1 MFVLSTG
8 HADVVKLLVSRSA
21 DKSCKDK
28 QGYTPLHAAAASGHI
43 EIVKYL
49 LRMGAEVGARLAR
62 RDATRGRC
70 SVGVLTFGSPSF
82 CPQIDEPNGFGN
94 TPLHVAC
101 YMGQEAVATELVNHG
116 ANVNQPN
123 KCGYTPLHLAAVS
136 TNGALCL
143 ELLVNNGAD
152 VNQQVGKYTAAK
164 PTRYPWSPGGTSLF
178 YKELS

>member
-1 MFVLSTG
+1 M
-8 HADVVKLLVSRSA
+8 VKP
-21 DKSCKDK
+21 
-28 QGYTPLHAAAASGHI
+28 QPEAASDHYI
-43 EIVKYL
+43 CTSSCVTSRPL
-49 LRMGAEVGARLAR
+49 SLH
-62 RDATRGRC
+62 
-70 SVGVLTFGSPSF
+70 F
-82 CPQIDEPNGFGN
+82 QIDEPNGFGN

-152 VNQQVGKYTAAK
+152 VNQQVRLAMGLCNNCG
-164 PTRYPWSPGGTSLF
+164 PCV
-178 YKELS
+178 

>member
-1 MFVLSTG
+1 MGGVHAGCPSVCRPTG
-8 HADVVKLLVSRSA
+8 HVDVVKLLVSRSA

-49 LRMGAEVGARLAR
+49 LRMGSEVR
-62 RDATRGRC
+62 RCLPVAAQVTLCQRRG
-70 SVGVLTFGSPSF
+70 SASPTLF
-82 CPQIDEPNGFGN
+82 CRQIDEPNGFGN

-152 VNQQVGKYTAAK
+152 VNQQVGASGAVK
-164 PTRYPWSPGGTSLF
+164 PSRES
-178 YKELS
+178 

>member
-1 MFVLSTG
+1 MTVP
-8 HADVVKLLVSRSA
+8 VVFYR
-21 DKSCKDK
+21 
-28 QGYTPLHAAAASGHI
+28 
-43 EIVKYL
+43 
-49 LRMGAEVGARLAR
+49 
-62 RDATRGRC
+62 
-70 SVGVLTFGSPSF
+70 
-82 CPQIDEPNGFGN
+82 QIDEPNGFGN

-152 VNQQVGKYTAAK
+152 VNQQVG
-164 PTRYPWSPGGTSLF
+164 RCNRIDQS
-178 YKELS
+178 

>member
-1 MFVLSTG
+1 MFTLSLSETDWY
-8 HADVVKLLVSRSA
+8 HQKLTLSSA
-21 DKSCKDK
+21 SWRLP
-28 QGYTPLHAAAASGHI
+28 PLH
-43 EIVKYL
+43 
-49 LRMGAEVGARLAR
+49 
-62 RDATRGRC
+62 
-70 SVGVLTFGSPSF
+70 F
-82 CPQIDEPNGFGN
+82 QIDEPNGFGN

-152 VNQQVGKYTAAK
+152 VNQQVRVATAFAFRLQSK
-164 PTRYPWSPGGTSLF
+164 GEMVSCFGIFNQPSSVSISCCCSLF
-178 YKELS
+178 IHRVANRLVYLTSVLAL